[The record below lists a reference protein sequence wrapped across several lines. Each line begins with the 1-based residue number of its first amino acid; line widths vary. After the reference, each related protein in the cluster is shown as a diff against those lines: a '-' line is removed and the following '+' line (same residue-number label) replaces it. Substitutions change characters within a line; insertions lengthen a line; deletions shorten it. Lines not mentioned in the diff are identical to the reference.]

1 MDSDSSG
8 NALLV
13 GIAGGLVTVLFVWV
27 GLAMAHDPPAP
38 ADAAVGKGLLAL
50 AGATAIVTVSLA
62 TYFDMVDKLK
72 AERARAAKAVSKPS
86 HMDADGL

>member
-8 NALLV
+8 DSILV
-13 GIAGGLVTVLFVWV
+13 GLVGGLVTLLFVWV
-27 GLAMAHDPPAP
+27 GLAMAHDPPAA

-50 AGATAIVTVSLA
+50 AGATAIVTIAAA
-62 TYFDMVDKLK
+62 TYLEMLDRLK
-72 AERARAAKAVSKPS
+72 AQRSRMAKAATKPS